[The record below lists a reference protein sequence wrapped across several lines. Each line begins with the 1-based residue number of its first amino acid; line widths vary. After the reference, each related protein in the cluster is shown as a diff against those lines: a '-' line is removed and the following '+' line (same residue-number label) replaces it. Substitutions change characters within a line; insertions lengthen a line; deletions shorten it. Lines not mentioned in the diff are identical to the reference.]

1 MRRPNLALVN
11 PLLLVAC
18 ASHPPAAA
26 GDAERHHG
34 HSGHGMPHRFEHAE
48 DWAKR
53 FDDPSRDAWQKP
65 AEVVALLGLQPGMSV
80 ADLGAGTG
88 YFLRHLSGAIGAGG
102 RVFALDVEA
111 DMIRYMK
118 ARAEREQLANVEA
131 RQVPFDDPALA
142 PGSVDRILIVD
153 TWHHLG
159 DRAAYSK
166 KLAAALKPGGGVFVV
181 DFTMETEKGP
191 PTQHRLTPEQ
201 VIAELEAGGLVA
213 KVVEESLPDQY
224 VVAGTRPAL

>member
-1 MRRPNLALVN
+1 
-11 PLLLVAC
+11 
-18 ASHPPAAA
+18 
-26 GDAERHHG
+26 
-34 HSGHGMPHRFEHAE
+34 MPHRFEHAE

-65 AEVVALLGLQPGMSV
+65 AEVVALLDLQPGMSV

-88 YFLRHLSGAIGAGG
+88 YFLRHLSGATGGSG

-111 DMIRYMK
+111 DMIRYMTE
-118 ARAEREQLANVEA
+118 RAEREQLANVEA
-131 RQVPFDDPALA
+131 RQVPFDDPALE
-142 PGSVDRILIVD
+142 PSSVDRILIVD
-153 TWHHLG
+153 TWHHIG
-159 DRAAYSK
+159 DRANYSK
-166 KLAAALKPGGGVFVV
+166 KLAAALKPGGGVFIV

-191 PTQHRLTPEQ
+191 PKPHRLTPEQ

-224 VVAGTRPAL
+224 VVAGTRP